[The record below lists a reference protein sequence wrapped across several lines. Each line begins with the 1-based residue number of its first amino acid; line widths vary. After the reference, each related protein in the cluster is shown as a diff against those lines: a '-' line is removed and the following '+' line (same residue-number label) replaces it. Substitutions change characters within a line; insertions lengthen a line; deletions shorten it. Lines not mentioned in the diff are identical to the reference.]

1 MGNSS
6 EFKQILF
13 LHFVKTLC
21 QGRQGVF
28 VCENNSL
35 MNYIT
40 TLLTNKSNSKIYNIK
55 SFITNTDFY
64 LRKLLKQDALIEMIR
79 QI

>member
-1 MGNSS
+1 VGNSS

-28 VCENNSL
+28 YVQISSCSGCAVTREDEP
-35 MNYIT
+35 
-40 TLLTNKSNSKIYNIK
+40 IK
-55 SFITNTDFY
+55 VTIKWDGKNEETFY
-64 LRKLLKQDALIEMIR
+64 LK
-79 QI
+79 